1 MSWRKF
7 CFFGRR
13 HMISVHI
20 SDMDLISC
28 CFDPVILG
36 FSEEYWSEA
45 HCAWGP
51 NTCKLFKSSLLC
63 WAPYD
68 QKLLNTIRTVS
79 LPFDDDVNLVS
90 IGKPL
95 GFSMKRRRLGK
106 SKLQISVKFGLLG
119 FSPDC
124 RLWHIADLSNI
135 PQTFPGGDSSSF
147 KYHGLH
153 ASLLLFNS
161 V

>member
-1 MSWRKF
+1 M
-7 CFFGRR
+7 
-13 HMISVHI
+13 
-20 SDMDLISC
+20 SDMLISC
-28 CFDPVILG
+28 CSDPAILG

-45 HCAWGP
+45 HCAP
-51 NTCKLFKSSLLC
+51 NTCKLFKSSLLS

-68 QKLLNTIRTVS
+68 QKSHNTVRTVL
-79 LPFDDDVNLVS
+79 LPFDDDANLVS

-106 SKLQISVKFGLLG
+106 QKLWISVKFGLFG

-124 RLWHIADLSNI
+124 RLWRADLSNI
-135 PQTFPGGDSSSF
+135 PQTFLGGDSSSF
-147 KYHGLH
+147 KYHGLY
-153 ASLLLFNS
+153 ASLLLFSS